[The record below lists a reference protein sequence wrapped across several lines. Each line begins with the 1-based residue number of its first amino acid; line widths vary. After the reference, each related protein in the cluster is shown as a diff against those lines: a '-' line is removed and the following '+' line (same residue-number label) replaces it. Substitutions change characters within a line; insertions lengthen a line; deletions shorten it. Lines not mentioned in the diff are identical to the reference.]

1 MRKGASMSLR
11 RACRVVVAAIT
22 LSCAGCG
29 GQASNPIGPAP
40 SPQACR
46 TYATA
51 WDSTSTFGS
60 PDTSSA
66 SFDAVSH
73 IYTETSP
80 AGSGQVVRRT
90 LYASTADFIDE
101 PAILGR
107 VLYSRRESCA
117 GVRSCAGGLLQV
129 ETPTYDNQRR
139 LTGMML
145 SIAGT
150 PLSVETYSQWDAKS
164 RPTAGTRS
172 QPGLCVLPIVL
183 MYDEA
188 ARTVAVAPTG
198 SGVGV
203 LCLGVYYST
212 QLGYDAD
219 GNLISEGAVTGGTG
233 TAVTHTITAK
243 AQLCK

>member
-1 MRKGASMSLR
+1 MSLR
-11 RACRVVVAAIT
+11 SACRVAVAAIT
-22 LSCAGCG
+22 VSCAGCG
-29 GQASNPIGPAP
+29 GTESNPIGPTP
-40 SPQACR
+40 SPQTCR

-51 WDSTSTFGS
+51 WDSTPTFG
-60 PDTSSA
+60 PPETSSA
-66 SFDAVSH
+66 SFDPAAHV
-73 IYTETSP
+73 YAETSP

-90 LYASTADFIDE
+90 VYASTADFIDE
-101 PAILGR
+101 PGILGR

-129 ETPTYDNQRR
+129 ETPTYDNQRK
-139 LTGMML
+139 LTGIMT
-145 SIAGT
+145 SVAGT
-150 PLSVETYSQWDAKS
+150 PLSVETYSQWDAKN

-183 MYDEA
+183 IYDDA
-188 ARTVAVAPTG
+188 ARTVAVTPAG

-212 QLGYDAD
+212 QLGYDMD
-219 GNLISEGAVTGGTG
+219 GNLISEGGVTGGTG
-233 TAVTHTITAK
+233 TTATHTITAK